1 MCIRDRILSIALP
14 VGANALL
21 GNLMGAVNATL
32 IPRKLVEGGMDRGEA
47 VSELGV
53 VCGMTL
59 PMLSLPTVFLGAMS
73 LVLVPR
79 LARSAALGQRDRV
92 RRQIDRALSAV
103 SVLTLPAMGMMAV
116 LGPDLG
122 TFLFGQEK
130 VGEHLV
136 PLAAAMALSCYQ
148 STFGAALNGIGRQGR
163 CV

>member
-1 MCIRDRILSIALP
+1 M
-14 VGANALL
+14 GANALL

-79 LARSAALGQRDRV
+79 LARPPPWDS
-92 RRQIDRALSAV
+92 
-103 SVLTLPAMGMMAV
+103 
-116 LGPDLG
+116 G
-122 TFLFGQEK
+122 TGYA
-130 VGEHLV
+130 GR
-136 PLAAAMALSCYQ
+136 
-148 STFGAALNGIGRQGR
+148 STGLCLRYR
-163 CV
+163 C